1 MKKDKVKTKIQGKTA
16 GNNAARGQV
25 VKLKAPKGK
34 TSLVARLPS
43 PAKWWSTITQFVSEA
58 WQELNKVT
66 WPGRKETL
74 GTTAVVLFLVLV
86 ISSFLGLVDMG
97 LSAIVKRIMKG

>member
-1 MKKDKVKTKIQGKTA
+1 MKKDKVKTKTQGKA
-16 GNNAARGQV
+16 LGNNSTRGQV
-25 VKLKAPKGK
+25 VKLKSPKSK
-34 TSLVARLPS
+34 TSLLAKLPS
-43 PAKWWSTITQFVSEA
+43 PVKWWSTITQFVSEA

-97 LSAIVKRIMKG
+97 LSAIIKRIMKG

>member
-1 MKKDKVKTKIQGKTA
+1 MKKEKVKTKNQGKGT
-16 GNNAARGQV
+16 GQMV
-25 VKLKAPKGK
+25 RLKAPKGK
-34 TSLVARLPS
+34 TSLVAKLP
-43 PAKWWSTITQFVSEA
+43 PVAQWWRQITQFVSEA

-74 GTTAVVLFLVLV
+74 GTTAVVLVLVIV

-97 LSAIVKRIMKG
+97 LSAIVNRIMKG